1 MSNKYIPSSSPDEL
15 LAPPKIAAD
24 QEYALD
30 MHFSRNKTVHPSDVA
45 ILAAETG
52 LSEEQVQVTRHFTF
66 CQAVLLKRC
75 APS

>member
-1 MSNKYIPSSSPDEL
+1 MSNKYLPSSSPDEL
-15 LAPPKIAAD
+15 MAPPKMAPD

-52 LSEEQVQVTRHFTF
+52 LTEEQVQVTTF
-66 CQAVLLKRC
+66 VSFSTFERGLK
-75 APS
+75 STL

>member
-15 LAPPKIAAD
+15 APPKIAPD

-30 MHFSRNKTVHPSDVA
+30 LHFSRNKTVHPSDVA

-52 LSEEQVQVTRHFTF
+52 LSEEQVQVNLFPLPSSNEK
-66 CQAVLLKRC
+66 VL
-75 APS
+75 